1 MYGGDFVAKNSNF
14 SDYEYDDEEFY
25 LKQQQRKAQRMA
37 NEKRN
42 INSQNKAV
50 VKNPNASNQYKNL
63 VNRTGKNLSNDV
75 KAYYPDGQAANANRN
90 VYQNRQQSHTQYR
103 YEDLKQQRNV
113 KTNNPVVTRKPK
125 KKKGKIR
132 KTIRG
137 IVVATFAI
145 YFAVTAY
152 LFSIVS
158 NLTYNEQDRAE
169 NSFVSASTL
178 EKSFYVENILFV
190 GVDSRGE
197 ENSRSDTMMLVSID
211 KKNKKIKLTS
221 FLRDTYVTVPG
232 QGDMKL
238 NAACFYGGPK
248 LVMDTIEY
256 NFGINIDHYIL
267 VDFETFRGIIDA
279 VGGVDV
285 DITESEAE
293 YLRDTVK
300 IPYIVEG
307 HNHLNGGATLWYCRI
322 RYLDSDFNRT
332 ERQRKVISSI
342 LNSVKHQNPF
352 KLVDKAKE
360 VLPYIET
367 DMTPLKITLLSEM
380 VGLFYMRYDIVQ
392 QQIPYDG
399 EYEDR
404 YINDQLVLYIDLE
417 STSKKIKNFIYE

>member
-1 MYGGDFVAKNSNF
+1 MPKNSNF
-14 SDYEYDDEEFY
+14 FDYEYDDEEFY
-25 LKQQQRKAQRMA
+25 LRQQQRKAQRIA
-37 NEKRN
+37 NEIKN
-42 INSQNKAV
+42 VASQNKAV

-63 VNRTGKNLSNDV
+63 VNRTGKNLANDV
-75 KAYYPDGQAANANRN
+75 KPYYSNGQAVNGNRN
-90 VYQNRQQSHTQYR
+90 VNQNRQQNQTQHR
-103 YEDLKQQRNV
+103 YEDLRQQRSVNA
-113 KTNNPVVTRKPK
+113 NASDAARKPK

-137 IVVATFAI
+137 IIVAVFAV

-152 LFSIVS
+152 IFSVIS
-158 NLTYNEQDRAE
+158 NLTYNEQDRTN
-169 NSFVSASTL
+169 NSYVRASAL
-178 EKSFYVENILFV
+178 EKSFNVENILFV

-197 ENSRSDTMMLVSID
+197 ENSRSDTMILVSID

-256 NFGINIDHYIL
+256 NFGINIDHYML
-267 VDFETFRGIIDA
+267 VDFEAFRGVIDA
-279 VGGVDV
+279 IGGVDV
-285 DITESEAE
+285 DITENEAQ

-307 HNHLNGGATLWYCRI
+307 PNHLNGGATLWYCRI

-332 ERQRKVISSI
+332 QRQRKVISSI

-352 KLVDKAKE
+352 RLVNTVKE

-367 DMTPLKITLLSEM
+367 DMTPLKLTFLSEM
-380 VGLFYMRYDIVQ
+380 VGLFYMRYNIVQ
-392 QQIPYDG
+392 QQVPYDG

-404 YINDQLVLYIDLE
+404 YINNQLVLYIDLE
-417 STSKKIKNFIYE
+417 NASQKIKNFIYE